1 MPIRRRPVL
10 RAAAVG
16 SIGYRAGKTAAQQAS
31 PPVETPAPAQEPYSP
46 TQPASPAGAP
56 GAPASQTERIKALS
70 ELKSL
75 LDSGAVTQAEFDQ
88 AKKGLLE
95 GGA

>member
-1 MPIRRRPVL
+1 MKLRRDYR
-10 RAAAVG
+10 G
-16 SIGYRAGKTAAQQAS
+16 SIAALCCVISLSA
-31 PPVETPAPAQEPYSP
+31 A
-46 TQPASPAGAP
+46 
-56 GAPASQTERIKALS
+56 GAPASQSERIKALS